1 MRSNA
6 CLVVAMC
13 AVLAASTAWATENA
27 ATRHHRHER
36 HVPHAAPAPTSKR
49 PVPAAENELYRFHSP
64 GKPYAHPGDGNNDGL
79 SREVHDC
86 NKGCIDGIA
95 E

>member
-27 ATRHHRHER
+27 ASRHHRHGR
-36 HVPHAAPAPTSKR
+36 HVTHPVPAPTSKR
-49 PVPAAENELYRFHSP
+49 PVPTAESEL
-64 GKPYAHPGDGNNDGL
+64 
-79 SREVHDC
+79 
-86 NKGCIDGIA
+86 
-95 E
+95 